1 MSLPFLLVTLS
12 ILVIV
17 LIVGLAYEQR
27 EHAKVKKLL
36 RKYDGLVSKEQ
47 FEKQLD
53 SKINRKQSELDRLVG
68 KREHLNEQIR
78 FIQQKLNE
86 VEEEEYVQNLGFYKA
101 KYNFGSSEKYK
112 ARLDKIRE
120 QQRVMLKN
128 ETAAICHVEWQV
140 EGSKKEGKKMKNDF
154 IILVLR
160 AFNGECDAAIAKVN
174 YKNVKSLEEIIN
186 KSFDTINN
194 LSKTTRCE
202 ITRNYLDFKLEELY
216 LTHEFQEKKQEEL
229 EEQRRIREQMREEEK
244 ARREIEKARKE
255 AEQEVKR
262 REQAL
267 EQARRE
273 VEQAVGKQKEQLEL
287 KVQQLTQQL
296 EEARANEQRAISY
309 AQMTKSGHVY
319 ILSNIGSFG
328 ENVYKIGLTRRLE
341 PSDRVKELSG
351 AAVPFPFDVHAMIF
365 SENAREME
373 NLLHQYFRDR
383 SFNKVNE
390 RKEFFKV
397 TLDEIASAVENI
409 AQKTKIVRTAEIKF
423 TKIAEAEQYR
433 KTLAIERGET
443 PQQESTYTP
452 SWDEDEELE
461 DDE

>member
-1 MSLPFLLVTLS
+1 M
-12 ILVIV
+12 VIV
-17 LIVGLAYEQR
+17 LIVGLTYEQR

-53 SKINRKQSELDRLVG
+53 SNINLKQNELNRRL
-68 KREHLNEQIR
+68 REQEQLETQI
-78 FIQQKLNE
+78 IELQQKLYE
-86 VEEEEYVQNLGFYKA
+86 VEEAEYIQAFGFYKS
-101 KYNFGSSEKYK
+101 KYNFGSSEEYK
-112 ARLDKIRE
+112 IRLDQIRAK
-120 QQRVMLKN
+120 QKN
-128 ETAAICHVEWQV
+128 IQKNDAAAICYTEWEVED
-140 EGSKKEGKKMKNDF
+140 SKKKGKKMINNYLTL
-154 IILVLR
+154 ILR
-160 AFNGECDAAIAKVN
+160 AFNGECDAAILQ
-174 YKNVKSLEEIIN
+174 VKYNNMNKLEKRIK
-186 KSFDTINN
+186 KSFEILNKLSEIN
-194 LSKTTRCE
+194 RCA
-202 ITRNYLDFKLEELY
+202 ITPNYLNLKLEELY

-229 EEQRRIREQMREEEK
+229 EEQRRIREQMREET
-244 ARREIEKARKE
+244 RVRDEIEKARRE

-296 EEARANEQRAISY
+296 AEARANEQRAISY

>member
-1 MSLPFLLVTLS
+1 MWTT
-12 ILVIV
+12 
-17 LIVGLAYEQR
+17 LIVIAASAALISVYVYAELER
-27 EHAKVKKLL
+27 TRLRKRL
-36 RKYDGLVSKEQ
+36 RKYEGLISKED

-53 SKINRKQSELDRLVG
+53 SNINRKQSELDKLVV
-68 KREHLNEQIR
+68 KREKLNYQIR
-78 FIQQKLNE
+78 FIKQNLNE
-86 VEEEEYVQNLGFYKA
+86 IEEEEYVQNFGFYKA
-101 KYNFGSSEKYK
+101 KYNFGSSDKYK
-112 ARLDKIRE
+112 ARLDKVRE
-120 QQRVMLKN
+120 QQRIMLKN
-128 ETAAICHVEWQV
+128 DTAAICHVEWQV

-154 IILVLR
+154 ITLVLR
-160 AFNGECDAAIAKVN
+160 AFNGECDAAIAKVKYN
-174 YKNVKSLEEIIN
+174 NVKSLEKRIN

-287 KVQQLTQQL
+287 KIQQLTQQL
-296 EEARANEQRAISY
+296 EDARANEQRAISY

-328 ENVYKIGLTRRLE
+328 ENVYQIGLTRRLD

-373 NLLHQYFRDR
+373 NLLHQYFRDK
-383 SFNKVNE
+383 SFNKVNP

-397 TLDEIASAVENI
+397 TLDDIASAVEKI
-409 AQKTKIVRTAEIKF
+409 AQETKTVRKAEIKF

-443 PQQESTYTP
+443 QPSDSTYTP
-452 SWDEDEELE
+452 SWDEDEEELDE
-461 DDE
+461 DE